1 MKSFARSL
9 RSRSSTS
16 LSMFQSTPNEPSPS
30 LPIRALSTALTANS
44 PRESRTFAQPLTLI
58 AGKPFSSRDSG
69 QFAPHLAGTAAV
81 SSSSSSSFLQ
91 FRSLFENARTFFSLV
106 SPSRNIS
113 HFVLRHHGRGG
124 RHRRGNA
131 ESVASLAPPMCMI
144 RSHLDLFSAAF
155 VATQFVGRTMTT
167 SSFLGCERFMS

>member
-44 PRESRTFAQPLTLI
+44 PHESRTFAQPLALI
-58 AGKPFSSRDSG
+58 AGKPFPSRDSG

-81 SSSSSSSFLQ
+81 SSSSSSFLQ

-106 SPSRNIS
+106 SRAETFLTSLSTAAASADVHDKGSFGTVFCRRRRSRHTS
-113 HFVLRHHGRGG
+113 
-124 RHRRGNA
+124 
-131 ESVASLAPPMCMI
+131 S
-144 RSHLDLFSAAF
+144 F